1 MELYPN
7 IVVHTLHTPPVYL
20 LDKKGTTTA
29 PDDLEAAISFA
40 TASIWGRRWK
50 KKERDHANDL
60 LHMVE
65 NMLV

>member
-40 TASIWGRRWK
+40 TASI
-50 KKERDHANDL
+50 
-60 LHMVE
+60 
-65 NMLV
+65 

>member
-7 IVVHTLHTPPVYL
+7 IVVHTLHTPPVQYL

-40 TASIWGRRWK
+40 TASI
-50 KKERDHANDL
+50 
-60 LHMVE
+60 
-65 NMLV
+65 